1 MIEKVA
7 LALVHASRRL
17 RQYFQSHEV
26 IVRTDFPINKILQKP
41 ELAGRMIGWSV
52 ELSEFSIKYEPQG
65 PIKSQCLADFT
76 SELQQ
81 CQEPETIWI
90 LHVDGSSSKKGGGA
104 GIVLEG
110 P

>member
-76 SELQQ
+76 SEL
-81 CQEPETIWI
+81 
-90 LHVDGSSSKKGGGA
+90 
-104 GIVLEG
+104 
-110 P
+110 